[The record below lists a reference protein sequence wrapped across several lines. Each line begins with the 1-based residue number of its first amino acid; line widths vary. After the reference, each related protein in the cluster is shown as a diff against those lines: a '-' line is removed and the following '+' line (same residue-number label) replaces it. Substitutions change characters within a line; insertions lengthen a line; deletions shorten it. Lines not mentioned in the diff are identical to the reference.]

1 VVEAVNSPSPA
12 SLLHP
17 LLKFN
22 MRENLL
28 DYQAAGVFPIAITPF
43 AESGSV
49 DFVSLNRLTDFF
61 LACGVPGITYLG
73 VLGEASKLSGPE
85 SMQIVRGVLD
95 RVNGRTKIIVGTS
108 HVGFDNLR
116 QFTSEVMDAGAS
128 AIMVAPGTGLKTD
141 DQIMGYF
148 EGLVRAIGDD
158 VPLVLQDYPQNTG
171 VFMSARVLCQLLQR
185 HPSIKVVKHEEASA
199 LRKITTL
206 RAQERKGE
214 RPRVSILVGN
224 SGIHLPQELH
234 RGADGANTGV
244 AFPEMLVEVCRRFA
258 DGQAE
263 SAEDLYDLF
272 LPLVR
277 HEQQPGIGLAIRK
290 EIFRRRGLIA
300 SARIRA
306 PGPSLDDQDH
316 LELSQILDRLHR
328 KLRENAE
335 DGLIETYGFS
345 A

>member
-1 VVEAVNSPSPA
+1 
-12 SLLHP
+12 
-17 LLKFN
+17 
-22 MRENLL
+22 MYDNLL
-28 DYQAAGVFPIAITPF
+28 DSKAAGVFPIAITPF
-43 AESGSV
+43 ADNGNV
-49 DFVSLNRLTDFF
+49 DFASLDRLTDFF
-61 LACGVPGITYLG
+61 LSCGVPGITYLG

-85 SMQIVRGVLD
+85 SMQIVRGALE
-95 RVNGRTKIIVGTS
+95 RANGRAKIIVGAGQ
-108 HVGFDNLR
+108 VGFDNLR

-141 DQIMGYF
+141 DQILGYF
-148 EGLVRAIGDD
+148 EGMIKVVGDD

-171 VFMSARVLCQLLQR
+171 VFMSVRVLSQLLMR
-185 HPSIKVVKHEEASA
+185 HPSIKVVKHEEASS

-206 RAQERKGE
+206 RVQEGNGE
-214 RPRVSILVGN
+214 RERVSILVGN

-258 DGQAE
+258 KGETD

-290 EIFRRRGLIA
+290 EIFQRRGLIA
-300 SARIRA
+300 SAKVRA
-306 PGPSLDDQDH
+306 PGPSLDHQDH
-316 LELSQILDRLHR
+316 LELSRILDRLHR

-335 DGLIETYGFS
+335 DSLIETYRFH